1 MDEHLFATN
10 FTTADWWIVAVY
22 LLGSLIVGIL
32 ANRFIHSA
40 KAYIVGGGA
49 SGTALNAA
57 TYIGTGLGLVTLMYA
72 SIEGFSNG
80 FAYVT
85 LALIGFVVGIILGS
99 TGLVIERLRELN
111 LMTIPEYFEKRF
123 DRRVRVVG
131 GIICAVA
138 GILNMGLFPKMGAV
152 FITYA
157 TGLAGESGD
166 ATSMVN
172 LITSLLIILVLVYTV
187 LGGMVSV
194 IITDYVQFVV
204 LSIGMGF
211 GLYFCFTH
219 PDLGWNTMTQALAEH
234 RGERMFNP
242 VAAGGYGWTW
252 ICFNFMVFLFAGF
265 CWAPEASRALTA
277 RNPKVAKRT
286 FLLAAPGQFARLG
299 IPALWA
305 IAAFTLVAQSPE
317 LTAHFFPNGIEN
329 DAVNAAQ
336 AMPLAL
342 GKIVPAGF
350 LGLLVAGLLAAF
362 MSTHDSYLLC
372 WSSVIARD
380 IVTPLRREKMTDK
393 QQIRVTRISIVC
405 IGLFLLIWG
414 IWYELPDSVWTYM
427 AVTGTIYLS
436 GAGVVLLGG
445 IYWKRG
451 SSAGALSAL
460 LAGLIAIVG
469 IFLEPLNRALSAL
482 FHAEIALTGAQI
494 GFFNFIF
501 CALVFVVVSLA
512 VPDHKQS
519 KETVA

>member
-1 MDEHLFATN
+1 MSAQLFVTN
-10 FTTADWWIVAVY
+10 FTTGDWWIVAVY
-22 LLGSLIVGIL
+22 LLASVAVGIF

-40 KAYIVGGGA
+40 SAYMVGGGA
-49 SGTALNAA
+49 AGTGLNVA

-72 SIEGFSNG
+72 SIDGFSNG

-85 LALIGFVVGIILGS
+85 LALIGFVVGITLGS

-123 DRRVRVVG
+123 DRRTRVTG

-138 GILNMGLFPKMGAV
+138 GILNMGLFPKMGAI
-152 FITYA
+152 FITYV
-157 TGLAGESGD
+157 TGIAANTADHTL
-166 ATSMVN
+166 TVN
-172 LITSLLIILVLVYTV
+172 LITSLLILMVLVYTV
-187 LGGMVSV
+187 MGGMVSV

-204 LSIGMGF
+204 LSIGMGL

-219 PDLGWNTMTQALAEH
+219 PDLGWSTMTEALAVH

-242 VAAGGYGWTW
+242 VAEGGYGWIW
-252 ICFNFMVFLFAGF
+252 ICFNFVVFLFAGF

-277 RNPKVAKRT
+277 RNPQVAKRT
-286 FLLAAPGQFARLG
+286 FFLAAPGQFARLG

-305 IAAFTLVAQSPE
+305 IAAFTLASQSPE
-317 LTAHFFPNGIEN
+317 LTAYFFPNGIEN
-329 DAVNAAQ
+329 DAVHAAQ

-350 LGLLVAGLLAAF
+350 LGLLVAGLMAAF

-380 IVTPLRREKMTDK
+380 IVAPLRREPMSDQ

-405 IGLFLLIWG
+405 IGLFLMIWG

-427 AVTGTIYLS
+427 AVSGTIYLS

-445 IYWKRG
+445 IYWDKG
-451 SSAGALSAL
+451 SSKGALAAL
-460 LAGLIAIVG
+460 LAGLIAVVG
-469 IFLEPLNRALSAL
+469 LFLEPLNQALSSIL
-482 FHAEIALTGAQI
+482 KTEVALTGYQI
-494 GFFNFIF
+494 GFFNYIF
-501 CALVFVVVSLA
+501 CALVFVGVSLA
-512 VPDHKQS
+512 FPDEKKS
-519 KETVA
+519 KEEAA